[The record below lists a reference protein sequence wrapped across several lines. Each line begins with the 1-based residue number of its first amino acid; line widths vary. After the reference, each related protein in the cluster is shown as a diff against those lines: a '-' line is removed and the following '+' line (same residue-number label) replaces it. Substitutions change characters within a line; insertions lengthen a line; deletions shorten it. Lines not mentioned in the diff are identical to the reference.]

1 MEVDENCELRFLL
14 DLIADNL
21 KVVLDFLGRL
31 STVDR
36 MDGKILLGSVLQVL
50 VETFFLLVELVVELK
65 DVLLIIEILEE
76 LQIHLA
82 LDEI

>member
-1 MEVDENCELRFLL
+1 MEVDDNCELRFLL

-21 KVVLDFLGRL
+21 KFVLNFLGRF

-36 MDGKILLGSVLQVL
+36 MDCKILLGSVLQVL
-50 VETFFLLVELVVELK
+50 VEGFFLLVELVVELK